1 VIQDSVFVPDKKT
14 TLKVVINGLRN
25 PFTNATSDSFE
36 IQTFDFQD
44 GQYTYFIDK
53 ADKTLTLDSKCSY
66 PCADC
71 DESTP
76 DICT

>member
-1 VIQDSVFVPDKKT
+1 MNIT
-14 TLKVVINGLRN
+14 GLRN
-25 PFTNATSDSFE
+25 PFTNATTDSFE

-53 ADKTLTLDSKCSY
+53 ADKTLVLQSKCSY

-71 DESTP
+71 LDNQPTSCTKCFP
-76 DICT
+76 DDVTGTDGLPLL